1 MLEYWRSSVGKKTI
15 VAVSGTILV
24 AYLILHMAGN
34 LNSLF
39 GPGGGE
45 PRVDWYSEW
54 LRDFGEPL
62 LPHAFVLW
70 AVRAILLGAIAT
82 HVTGVVQLTARN
94 RAARPADHPQRRIGR
109 SLESRLMMLSG
120 SLLIAFIVFHI
131 LQFTTLTIDVT
142 PLEHGQ
148 IYANLYNAFQ
158 EWYFVAIY
166 LVAVCLVGIHLRHGI
181 WSVAQTLGLDNPK
194 RNAPLRRGATALSL
208 LLVIGFALVP
218 VLFIA
223 GVLDAPDSPAALLT
237 NLAGALPG
245 GIS

>member
-82 HVTGVVQLTARN
+82 HVTGVIQLTARN

-181 WSVAQTLGLDNPK
+181 WSVAQTLGLDSPK

-218 VLFIA
+218 VLFIT

>member
-82 HVTGVVQLTARN
+82 HVTGVIQLTARN

-181 WSVAQTLGLDNPK
+181 WSVAQTLGLDSPK

-208 LLVIGFALVP
+208 LLAIGFALVP
-218 VLFIA
+218 VLFIT

>member
-82 HVTGVVQLTARN
+82 HVTGVIQLTARN

-208 LLVIGFALVP
+208 LLAIGFALVP
-218 VLFIA
+218 VLFIT

>member
-82 HVTGVVQLTARN
+82 HVTGVIQLTARN